1 MGHII
6 TECPI
11 IPDPQ
16 LNWQELPAA
25 FERAVSDAM
34 KMIRGTGITT
44 PIDVGLKKFTGEQRC
59 WLALYERESQFDGV
73 PKFWVNEQTP
83 GIMDAAV
90 LPQRV
95 TVEEVMV
102 DSVVHEFGHVIE
114 EWAIQNSSDLYALIY
129 GPFSD
134 EEDFSE
140 YLIDYLRN
148 QEDWTQRRSV
158 MDKVIKAYVKD
169 VF

>member
-1 MGHII
+1 MIMGHVI
-6 TECPI
+6 TNCPI

-16 LNWQELPAA
+16 LNWQEMPAA
-25 FERAVSDAM
+25 FDRAVSDAM

-44 PIDVGLKKFTGEQRC
+44 KVDVGLKTFTGEQQC
-59 WLALYERESQFDGV
+59 WLALYERESQFRGV
-73 PKFWVNEQTP
+73 PQFWINEATP

-90 LPQRV
+90 LPQKV
-95 TVEEVMV
+95 TVEEVMI
-102 DSVVHEFGHVIE
+102 DSIVHEFGHIIE
-114 EWAIQNSSDLYALIY
+114 ESSIQSSDLYDLIY

-134 EEDFSE
+134 EEDFAE
-140 YLIDYLRN
+140 YFIDYLRY
-148 QEDWTQRRSV
+148 EDWNQRRDV